1 MLSRDVHLNQDA
13 RKEKRRLKREKVRML
28 GDADISEETL
38 FALPSQVREKNVL
51 LHFWRLITLPA
62 TSYLIKDMMFNMFS
76 LVTRLI

>member
-1 MLSRDVHLNQDA
+1 
-13 RKEKRRLKREKVRML
+13 ML

-76 LVTRLI
+76 LVTRLIWTLTPLSSESRCSAISNQRVRFFFP